1 MSYDKNKPMNKAGIQ
16 ACRALMNRM
25 ILDRARVE
33 MRAEEGGAP
42 YMEKRYPSTFLQ
54 QLACHNP
61 DGEWF
66 GYTFEPMTLRT
77 LNEEAYKAGLLP
89 RGLHNN
95 LDEKFGFAQYVYL
108 LLTTPSAFEYWSVDE
123 NCPMLVDGVGTAL
136 SYKFKMGDYIMG
148 HTGVLKIENLYRE
161 LGDIGGSLYDP
172 TEKGRLI
179 FDVGVTRDQLNHVTT
194 DLSNHLTLVCKEI
207 SGELYADKLLVGDI
221 IIRDRISLPWSD
233 ERCNARSMSLTTA
246 RSLGY
251 EYVQLSKAGVWQ
263 SEIRKDPTY

>member
-1 MSYDKNKPMNKAGIQ
+1 MSYDKNKPLNKAGIQ

-25 ILDRARVE
+25 VLDRARME
-33 MRAEEGGAP
+33 MWEEEGGAP

-61 DGEWF
+61 DSEWF

-108 LLTTPSAFEYWSVDE
+108 LLTMPSAFEYWSVYE
-123 NCPMLVDGVGTAL
+123 NCPNLVEGVAVAF
-136 SYKFKMGDYIMG
+136 KFKMGDYIMG

-172 TEKGRLI
+172 TEKGRCM
-179 FDVGVTRDQLNHVTT
+179 FDVGVTSQQLSGITT
-194 DLSNHLTLVCKEI
+194 DLSRHLTLVCKEI
-207 SGELYADKLLVGDI
+207 SGELYADKLLVGDPI
-221 IIRDRISLPWSD
+221 CREDISLPWSD
-233 ERCNARSMSLTTA
+233 ERCNARSMSLTKA